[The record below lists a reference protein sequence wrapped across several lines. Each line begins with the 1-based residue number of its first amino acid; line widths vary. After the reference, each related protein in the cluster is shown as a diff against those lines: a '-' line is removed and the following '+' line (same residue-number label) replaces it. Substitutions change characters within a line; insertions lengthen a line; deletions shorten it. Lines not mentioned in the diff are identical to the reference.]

1 MPKGPGTATPPL
13 RKAPAVI
20 RFKAGGRRARR
31 RAVPPGPQ
39 NRFHSL
45 RGPGTNDPPISASG
59 NRVCA
64 RGEENVLLETP
75 GAPLALSRTK
85 RKLIQEGKHTR
96 VRHLKRSAWK
106 KVLGGGDAESG
117 NRETRILGKRS
128 FRPPF
133 PAAPV
138 IKIPAFPIFTTP
150 DL

>member
-75 GAPLALSRTK
+75 GAPLGPSRTK
-85 RKLIQEGKHTR
+85 QKLIHEGNAK
-96 VRHLKRSAWK
+96 A
-106 KVLGGGDAESG
+106 
-117 NRETRILGKRS
+117 
-128 FRPPF
+128 
-133 PAAPV
+133 
-138 IKIPAFPIFTTP
+138 IPARERSQEE
-150 DL
+150 